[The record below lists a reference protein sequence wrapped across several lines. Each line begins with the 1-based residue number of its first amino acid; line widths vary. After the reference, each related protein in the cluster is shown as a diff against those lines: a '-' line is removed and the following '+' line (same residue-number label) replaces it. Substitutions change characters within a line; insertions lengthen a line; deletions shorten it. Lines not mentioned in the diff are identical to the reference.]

1 MKKLIVYVPLTH
13 TDIVLKAIGEA
24 GGGRLGKYSF
34 CTFSTRGVGR
44 FKPDQDANPHIGAVG
59 VLESVEEEK
68 IEVTCDDSVIKAVIT
83 AIKAVH
89 PYEEVAMDIYT
100 LDN

>member
-1 MKKLIVYVPLTH
+1 MKKLIIYVPLTH
-13 TDIVLKAIGEA
+13 TDIVRKAIGEA

-34 CTFSTRGVGR
+34 CTFSTKGVGR
-44 FKPDQDANPHIGAVG
+44 FKPDQGANPHIGTVNI
-59 VLESVEEEK
+59 LESVEEEK